1 MKKSRRIEERM
12 EQVRQAL
19 ERIKHGNLVLV
30 RDDEGRENEGDL
42 VGAASLADAAMVAF
56 MAVHGRGLV
65 CQSVT
70 EETARRLALHPQT
83 HSNTD
88 SMGTAFT
95 VSVDAAAGITT
106 GISAADRALTA
117 RILADPQSVPEQLT
131 RPGHLFPLIAKKGGV
146 LARPG
151 HTEASAD
158 LARLAGLE
166 PSGLICEVMNEDGT
180 MARGPELEKLAAEW
194 GMPLISVKDIIAW
207 REALGDIVLEETDS
221 AMMPTEYGEFS
232 IRAFRCEDPAASE
245 MLLLESRASGGIP
258 LVRLH
263 SECLTGD
270 GFHSLRCDCGP
281 QLTAALSRIA
291 DEGGALV
298 YLKQEGR
305 GIGIFEKIRA
315 YILQDRGLDT
325 VSANISLGYE
335 ADLRRYGSAAA
346 ILKKA
351 GYTRV
356 RLLTNNPE
364 KVAALE
370 RAGIEVVERIPHYHG
385 GNRHNLRYV
394 QTKIE
399 QMGHYAPR
407 KLKEIAL

>member
-1 MKKSRRIEERM
+1 MNGKIRIEKKL
-12 EQVRQAL
+12 EQVREAL
-19 ERIKHGNLVLV
+19 EKIKAGGLVLV

-42 VGAASLADAAMVAF
+42 VGAASLADERMVAF

-70 EETARRLALHPQT
+70 EETARRLQLHPQT
-83 HSNTD
+83 PSNTD
-88 SMGTAFT
+88 AMGTAFT
-95 VSVDAAAGITT
+95 VSVDAARGIST
-106 GISAADRALTA
+106 GISGADRARTA
-117 RILADPQSVPEQLT
+117 RILADPRSVPEQLT
-131 RPGHLFPLIAKKGGV
+131 RPGHLFPLVARKGGV
-146 LARPG
+146 LVRPG

-166 PSGLICEVMNEDGT
+166 PSGLICEVMQEDGS

-194 GMPLISVKDIIAW
+194 DMPLISVKDIVAY

-221 AMMPTEYGEFS
+221 AMMPTEHGEFR
-232 IRAFRCEDPAASE
+232 IRAFRCEDAAASE
-245 MLLLESRASGGIP
+245 MLLLESRDRGEVP

-291 DEGGALV
+291 AEGGALV

-315 YILQDRGLDT
+315 YTLQDRGLDT
-325 VSANISLGYE
+325 VSANIALGHE

-346 ILKKA
+346 ALKKA

-370 RAGIEVVERIPHYHG
+370 RAGIEVVERISHYHG
-385 GNRHNLRYV
+385 ANRHNLRYV
-394 QTKIE
+394 QTKID